1 MKQTKIGGQA
11 VIEGVMMRGKK
22 MYAMAVWK
30 TDGTLEVEKTSLN
43 GGLYTFRLFR
53 VPIFRGMAAFLQSMV
68 LGV

>member
-30 TDGTLEVEKTSLN
+30 TDGTLEVADRKVYRLHAPYHRSALH
-43 GGLYTFRLFR
+43 GQMLLYSE
-53 VPIFRGMAAFLQSMV
+53 PS
-68 LGV
+68 